1 MPKKG
6 LNLKPDLPGFM
17 RQSSV
22 GNHHQSPDTPPRSR
36 SIGICSYADDSVSTI
51 NNGEGEEDD
60 EEYLH
65 SLFRGLLAQ
74 LDVWRESLVL
84 TQPRGKCTPQ
94 EDEPA
99 DQARRRSRAQER
111 MFIAAL
117 MGSNQSIMS
126 TCPRALILYVAYCN
140 EASARRSIRVAVQ
153 SQCNHEFHHPAA
165 FV

>member
-60 EEYLH
+60 EEDIIISSFFIPGITGAARCLEGKSRFDATAGKVH
-65 SLFRGLLAQ
+65 S
-74 LDVWRESLVL
+74 
-84 TQPRGKCTPQ
+84 T
-94 EDEPA
+94 
-99 DQARRRSRAQER
+99 RRRTCGSGKEEIKSPREDVYSRTYGLES
-111 MFIAAL
+111 IHHEHL
-117 MGSNQSIMS
+117 SQSVDS
-126 TCPRALILYVAYCN
+126 VRSLLQRSKCKKEHSSR
-140 EASARRSIRVAVQ
+140 SAISM
-153 SQCNHEFHHPAA
+153 
-165 FV
+165 